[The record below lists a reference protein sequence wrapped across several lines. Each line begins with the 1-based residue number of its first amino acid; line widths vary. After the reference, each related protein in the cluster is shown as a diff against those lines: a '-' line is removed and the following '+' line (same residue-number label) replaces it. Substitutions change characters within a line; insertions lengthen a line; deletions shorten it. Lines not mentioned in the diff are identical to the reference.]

1 VTHWYELTCWL
12 AAAACAVSAVVGAI
26 AYRSGSAQ
34 SRAWIAIRAAQAAII
49 VPTILAA
56 LHFAGLGASGK
67 GLQFGYSLMAA
78 AVSFAAEQLRLA
90 SAATVLASEGIEGS
104 AEVAALPEDRQN
116 ALALRIALRE
126 LGVETVALAV
136 CVALLLRGAGAY

>member
-1 VTHWYELTCWL
+1 MTYWYELSCWL
-12 AAAACAVSAVVGAI
+12 AAAACAGSAVVGAI
-26 AYRSGSAQ
+26 AFRSGYADP
-34 SRAWIAIRAAQAAII
+34 RAWFAIRAAQAAIV
-49 VPTILAA
+49 VPAILAS
-56 LHFAGLGASGK
+56 LHFAGLGAGGN

-90 SAATVLASEGIEGS
+90 SASTVLATEGIEGS
-104 AEVAALPEDRQN
+104 AEVAALPEERQN

>member
-1 VTHWYELTCWL
+1 MTYWYELTCWL

-26 AYRSGSAQ
+26 AFRSGSAQ
-34 SRAWIAIRAAQAAII
+34 HRAWLAIRAAQAAII
-49 VPTILAA
+49 VPAILAA
-56 LHFAGLGASGK
+56 LHFAGVGARGN

-90 SAATVLASEGIEGS
+90 SAATVLANEGIDGS
-104 AEVAALPEDRQN
+104 AEVAALPEERQN